1 MANIIEEFITARGYA
16 FDKTVKPED
25 QYGIK
30 HETYELSGD
39 ETLDGL
45 KLKITVET
53 VYAENSV
60 PVAQD
65 FFIKSNRGAVRR
77 ADVNEVFQILR
88 LFL

>member
-16 FDKTVKPED
+16 FNKSERVEEM
-25 QYGIK
+25 YGIK
-30 HETYELSGD
+30 YETYELSGD

-45 KLKITVET
+45 KLVIGVET
-53 VYAENSV
+53 IYADNGT

-65 FFIKSNRGAVRR
+65 FVIKSNRGTTRR
-77 ADVNEVFQILR
+77 SNVNEVFQILR